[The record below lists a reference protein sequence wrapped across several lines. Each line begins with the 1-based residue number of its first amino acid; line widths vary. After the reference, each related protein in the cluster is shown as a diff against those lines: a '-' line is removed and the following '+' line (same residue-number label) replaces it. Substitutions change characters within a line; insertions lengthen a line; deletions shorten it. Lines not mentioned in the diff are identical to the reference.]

1 MECHSKKTGQKTQ
14 RKFMLNLQ
22 DSYRDRWNM
31 VTAEGKG
38 RYNAT
43 IKNIYVTV
51 TVKNVTAQQK
61 QLQKV
66 TVESPETIYTG
77 LYTNQL

>member
-1 MECHSKKTGQKTQ
+1 
-14 RKFMLNLQ
+14 
-22 DSYRDRWNM
+22 M